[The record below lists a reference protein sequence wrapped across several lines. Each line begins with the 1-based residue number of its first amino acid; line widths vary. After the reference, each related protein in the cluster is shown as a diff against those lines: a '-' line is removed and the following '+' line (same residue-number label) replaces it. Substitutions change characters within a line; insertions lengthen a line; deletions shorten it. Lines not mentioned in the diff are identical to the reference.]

1 MKESKLNTF
10 FSTLSVVLVLF
21 GYQFVTT
28 LFGSSM
34 TVDNSRTVTLP
45 FRVLALGVLVVT
57 WYLNRNTPI
66 NTKDLK
72 ILWVYW
78 ALLFTRMIYDLFL
91 RTDIPPISSDQRNVI
106 FLLSISQAFLPSIVF
121 SKCYKY
127 IDFDK
132 LLTWSFILTQASVL
146 IAMYINTSAFITGDV
161 ETGERLTA
169 NVALNSISTGVLG
182 LMAIIVAVAFLR
194 RRKAL
199 FILKL
204 FVFLLIFID
213 IVFMLRA
220 GSRGPILYGFV
231 VMVFAIVTMT
241 KNKAA
246 NITLLL
252 MASVILWFSMS
263 SLESFI
269 SDISPVLY
277 NRLYGKSM
285 EDQLYGRDNLYEIAF
300 NYFLESPIWGKYFA
314 IYRNGVMV
322 WTHNILIESLL
333 QLGIIGFSLLLTII
347 VKSCKKVLS
356 VGESKASYFWLA
368 LLLIV
373 GLVGGMVSSV
383 FYTSETISPIYAL
396 LCMPIESQN
405 FSILKHKQNKNNLS

>member
-45 FRVLALGVLVVT
+45 FRMLALGVLVVT
-57 WYLNRNTPI
+57 WYLNRKTPI

-91 RTDIPPISSDQRNVI
+91 RTDIPPISSDQRNTL
-106 FLLSISQAFLPSIVF
+106 FLLTISQAFFPSIVF

-132 LLTWSFILTQASVL
+132 LLTWSFVLTQASIL
-146 IAMYINTSAFITGDV
+146 IAMFINTSAFITGEV
-161 ETGERLTA
+161 ETGERLQA

-194 RRKAL
+194 RRKVI

-220 GSRGPILYGFV
+220 GSRGPILYGLV

-241 KNKAA
+241 KNKVA

-252 MASVILWFSMS
+252 MAGIILWFSMS
-263 SLESFI
+263 FLESFI

-285 EDQLYGRDNLYEIAF
+285 EDQLYGRDSLYEMAF

-322 WTHNILIESLL
+322 WTHNILIETLL
-333 QLGIIGFSLLLTII
+333 QLGIIGLALILTII
-347 VKSCKKVLS
+347 IKSCKRVLS
-356 VGESKASYFWLA
+356 IGNAKASYFWLA
-368 LLLIV
+368 LLLIA
-373 GLVGGMVSSV
+373 GIAGTMVSST
-383 FYTSETISPIYAL
+383 FYSNECISPLYAL
-396 LCMPIESQN
+396 LFMPIDSQN
-405 FSILKHKQNKNNLS
+405 ISILKQKQQ

>member
-28 LFGSSM
+28 LFGSSI

-45 FRVLALGVLVVT
+45 FRMLALAVLVVT
-57 WYLNRNTPI
+57 WYLNRKTAI
-66 NTKDLK
+66 NSKDLK

-127 IDFDK
+127 IDFNN

-146 IAMYINTSAFITGDV
+146 IAMFINTSAFITGEV
-161 ETGERLTA
+161 ETGERLQA

-194 RRKAL
+194 RRKVI

-220 GSRGPILYGFV
+220 GSRGPILYGLV

-252 MASVILWFSMS
+252 MAGIILWFSMS
-263 SLESFI
+263 FLESFI

-285 EDQLYGRDNLYEIAF
+285 EDQLYGRDNLYEMAY

-333 QLGIIGFSLLLTII
+333 QLGIIGFTLLLTII

-356 VGESKASYFWLA
+356 VGESKSSYFWLA

-383 FYTSETISPIYAL
+383 FYTSETLSPIYAL

-405 FSILKHKQNKNNLS
+405 FSILNHKQHKNNIL